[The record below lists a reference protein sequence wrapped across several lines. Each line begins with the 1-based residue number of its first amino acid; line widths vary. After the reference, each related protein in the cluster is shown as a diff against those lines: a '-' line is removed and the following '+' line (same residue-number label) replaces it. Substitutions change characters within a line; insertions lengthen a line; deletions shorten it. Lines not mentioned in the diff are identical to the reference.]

1 MKISHIVAISEN
13 RAIGKDN
20 DLVCHLPGDMKF
32 FRLTTTGHHI
42 IMGRKNY
49 ESIGRPLPNRTNVI
63 ISRDANYKA
72 EGCITVTSI
81 QAALDLAK
89 ANGET
94 EAFIIGGG
102 QIYAQSLDLIN
113 SVYLTQIH
121 QTLEG
126 DTFYPEL
133 EASKWK
139 QVSEEKQNKDE
150 KNKFDYSF
158 LKLERIV

>member
-1 MKISHIVAISEN
+1 MKISQIVAISTN

-49 ESIGRPLPNRTNVI
+49 ESIGRPLPKRTNVI

-81 QAALDLAK
+81 EAALELAK
-89 ANGET
+89 QNSET

-102 QIYAQSLDLIN
+102 QIYAQSLELCDT
-113 SVYLTQIH
+113 VYLTQIH

-133 EASKWK
+133 DTNTWK
-139 QVSEEKQNKDE
+139 QVSEEKHSQDE

-158 LKLERIV
+158 LKFERI

>member
-1 MKISHIVAISEN
+1 MRISQIVAISEN

-63 ISRDANYKA
+63 ISRDPNYKA
-72 EGCITVTSI
+72 EGCLTVTSI
-81 QAALDLAK
+81 EAALELAK
-89 ANGET
+89 ANGED

-102 QIYAQSLDLIN
+102 QIYKQSLNLSDR
-113 SVYLTQIH
+113 VYLTQIH
-121 QTLEG
+121 EIIEG

-133 EASKWK
+133 ETSEWK
-139 QVSEEKQNKDE
+139 QVSEDKHLKDE
-150 KNKFDYSF
+150 KNKFNFSF
-158 LKLERIV
+158 LTFKRI